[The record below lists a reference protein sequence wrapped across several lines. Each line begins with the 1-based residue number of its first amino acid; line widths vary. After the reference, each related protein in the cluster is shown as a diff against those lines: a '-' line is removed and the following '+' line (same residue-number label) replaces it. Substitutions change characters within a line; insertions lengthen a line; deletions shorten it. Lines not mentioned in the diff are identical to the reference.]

1 MDEEIKKAR
10 EMLELSEEEF
20 TDEQVRKIVE
30 QTDILAEIFLD
41 VCLEGDNKSLE
52 NFPKKKVT
60 LHTKILYNPNGDNL
74 AKDVEE
80 LKPETE

>member
-10 EMLELSEEEF
+10 EMLELSEEKF
-20 TDEQVRKIVE
+20 TDEQVRKIIE
-30 QTDILAEIFLD
+30 QTDILADIFLD
-41 VCLEGDNKSLE
+41 ICLSDEKSLE
-52 NFPKKKVT
+52 NFPKKEVT